1 MREPHPLREKRR
13 WAAIARAR
21 VLGLCTLT
29 LLAFLAGGSPA
40 MAQWGP
46 FGGGGWGSGWGGGW
60 GGGAGGGGGG
70 GGGGGY
76 RADDNATYWLRERE
90 MLQHQRIQRRPVY
103 VHTKP
108 QIRRIVPH
116 ATPDAGAPVVADK
129 PAAPLPDKA
138 PAEASFVID
147 VFGDSLGQLVA
158 QGLQE
163 AYAERPE
170 ITIVRKA
177 KGDTGLVTDE
187 FYNWPKAIR
196 ELLASNEKVSMAVM
210 IIGSNDRQQIRDA
223 NGRYEPLSEKWKE
236 IYGSRV
242 EEIAKAFKEKKIP
255 LVWVGLPISKS
266 ERLSSDYS
274 ELNEIYRERATK
286 QDATFIDIWEAFGDS
301 RGLYNAFGPDVNG
314 VIVKLRAMDG
324 VHFTKPGAR
333 KVAHFV
339 ESEVKRQ
346 FDLLKPKT
354 EPGVATLE
362 GLGTPLAPAEQA
374 PISTPVAPSTLGAA
388 PGASQGQQAALP
400 AQPSAPPPPPPR
412 PASGPILPLT
422 TPPIAPGGD
431 LARRARG
438 HDSSSDAQALVDRA
452 IARGQA
458 LDTKPNRAD
467 DFSWPRAAQQ

>member
-1 MREPHPLREKRR
+1 
-13 WAAIARAR
+13 
-21 VLGLCTLT
+21 
-29 LLAFLAGGSPA
+29 

-46 FGGGGWGSGWGGGW
+46 FGGGGWGGGGW
-60 GGGAGGGGGG
+60 GGGGGGWGGGGWGGG

-76 RADDNATYWLRERE
+76 RNDENAGFWLRERE
-90 MLQHQRIQRRPVY
+90 MMQHQRIQRRPVY

-108 QIRRIVPH
+108 QIRRALPRT
-116 ATPDAGAPVVADK
+116 TPDAAGVVADK
-129 PAAPLPDKA
+129 PAAPIPDKA
-138 PAEASFVID
+138 PAGATFVID
-147 VFGDSLGQLVA
+147 VLGDSLGQLVA

-163 AYAERPE
+163 AYADRPE
-170 ITIVRKA
+170 ITVVRKA
-177 KGDTGLVTDE
+177 KGDTGLVTDD
-187 FYNWPKAIR
+187 FYDWPKAVR
-196 ELLASNEKVSMAVM
+196 ELLASNEKISMAVM
-210 IIGSNDRQQIRDA
+210 MIGSNDRQQLRDA
-223 NGRYEPLSEKWKE
+223 GGRYEPLSDKWKE
-236 IYGSRV
+236 IYGNRV

-274 ELNEIYRERATK
+274 EINEVVRERAGK
-286 QDATFIDIWEAFGDS
+286 QDATFVDIWEAFGDS

-346 FDLLKPKT
+346 FDILKPKT

-362 GLGTPLAPAEQA
+362 GLPAPLAPAEA
-374 PISTPVAPSTLGAA
+374 PAAPAAPAAPNGTNAAPAPS
-388 PGASQGQQAALP
+388 PGQQAAIP
-400 AQPSAPPPPPPR
+400 AEPPGPPPPPPK

-431 LARRARG
+431 LARRARTR
-438 HDSSSDAQALVDRA
+438 DSSADAQALLDRA

-458 LDTKPNRAD
+458 LEPKPNRAD
-467 DFSWPRAAQQ
+467 DFSWPRSQQQ